1 MDMLEPRIRMPQL
14 HYSATASL
22 FLYQFGDFYFET
34 YLCLVCFESSVWPT
48 SHYLHEQDERCV
60 SCPWLFI
67 LEQGTSVTKGSVIG
81 ASGLWKQGI
90 LWLSTVGGGR
100 TMQTRRSSSALA
112 VSGEVSLSFQDE
124 LAATIH
130 RAFEVAVEIAVVE
143 VSKLVSQ
150 ALGDVR
156 DQMQETLRE
165 NTFLKTRLQSA
176 ELELDTARRGR
187 KSRSPATAQDEQEP
201 KCESR
206 ATATADSPTAQKEE
220 KLCRYDS
227 GSEPQDESFCEI
239 REDGS
244 VRSRDLGSACIAMQK
259 SGN

>member
-1 MDMLEPRIRMPQL
+1 MALRELSSGPKCRDAADLV
-14 HYSATASL
+14 SL
-22 FLYQFGDFYFET
+22 
-34 YLCLVCFESSVWPT
+34 LVTE
-48 SHYLHEQDERCV
+48 L
-60 SCPWLFI
+60 
-67 LEQGTSVTKGSVIG
+67 
-81 ASGLWKQGI
+81 A
-90 LWLSTVGGGR
+90 GGGW
-100 TMQTRRSSSALA
+100 TMPTGRPSSALA

-165 NTFLKTRLQSA
+165 NTFLKTQLQSA

-187 KSRSPATAQDEQEP
+187 KSKRPAADPEDDQPQSDFSQQA

-206 ATATADSPTAQKEE
+206 PTARTDSPAAQGAEE
-220 KLCRYDS
+220 TCRYDG
-227 GSEPQDESFCEI
+227 GSERQDESFCEI

-244 VRSRDLGSACIAMQK
+244 VRSRDLGSASLAAQCRDQK
-259 SGN
+259 TGNPSINQAINQSANKHQGRGYMTTTMW

>member
-1 MDMLEPRIRMPQL
+1 MD
-14 HYSATASL
+14 
-22 FLYQFGDFYFET
+22 
-34 YLCLVCFESSVWPT
+34 
-48 SHYLHEQDERCV
+48 
-60 SCPWLFI
+60 
-67 LEQGTSVTKGSVIG
+67 
-81 ASGLWKQGI
+81 
-90 LWLSTVGGGR
+90 R
-100 TMQTRRSSSALA
+100 TMQTRRCLSALA

-176 ELELDTARRGR
+176 ELELDTVRKGR
-187 KSRSPATAQDEQEP
+187 KSKSDDDQPQSASCPQT

-206 ATATADSPTAQKEE
+206 STLRATNSPTAQEAE
-220 KLCRYDS
+220 KMCRYDS
-227 GSEPQDESFCEI
+227 GSERQDESFCEI

-244 VRSRDLGSACIAMQK
+244 VRSRDLGSASSSVQCCDQK
-259 SGN
+259 SGNQSISGHDTTVHNP

>member
-1 MDMLEPRIRMPQL
+1 
-14 HYSATASL
+14 
-22 FLYQFGDFYFET
+22 
-34 YLCLVCFESSVWPT
+34 
-48 SHYLHEQDERCV
+48 
-60 SCPWLFI
+60 
-67 LEQGTSVTKGSVIG
+67 
-81 ASGLWKQGI
+81 
-90 LWLSTVGGGR
+90 
-100 TMQTRRSSSALA
+100 MQTRRPLSALA

-176 ELELDTARRGR
+176 ELELDSVRKGR
-187 KSRSPATAQDEQEP
+187 KSKNACAGDDGDADQPQSDFSQRHESQTKCENRTTGKADNSPAAQE
-201 KCESR
+201 
-206 ATATADSPTAQKEE
+206 TE
-220 KLCRYDS
+220 KMCRYDS
-227 GSEPQDESFCEI
+227 GSERQDESFCEI

-244 VRSRDLGSACIAMQK
+244 VRSRDLGSASLSVQCRDQK
-259 SGN
+259 SGNQSINQSINTHHGRGRIGTSES

>member
-1 MDMLEPRIRMPQL
+1 
-14 HYSATASL
+14 
-22 FLYQFGDFYFET
+22 
-34 YLCLVCFESSVWPT
+34 
-48 SHYLHEQDERCV
+48 
-60 SCPWLFI
+60 
-67 LEQGTSVTKGSVIG
+67 
-81 ASGLWKQGI
+81 
-90 LWLSTVGGGR
+90 
-100 TMQTRRSSSALA
+100 MQTGRSSSALA

-165 NTFLKTRLQSA
+165 NTFLKTQLQSA
-176 ELELDTARRGR
+176 ELELDTVRRGR
-187 KSRSPATAQDEQEP
+187 KSKRPAADPEDDQPQSDFSQQA

-206 ATATADSPTAQKEE
+206 LTAKTDSPAAQEAEE
-220 KLCRYDS
+220 TCRYDG
-227 GSEPQDESFCEI
+227 GSERQDESFCEI

-244 VRSRDLGSACIAMQK
+244 VRSRDLGSASLAAHHQK
-259 SGN
+259 TGNQSIKLSINQPISTRGVTT

>member
-1 MDMLEPRIRMPQL
+1 
-14 HYSATASL
+14 
-22 FLYQFGDFYFET
+22 
-34 YLCLVCFESSVWPT
+34 
-48 SHYLHEQDERCV
+48 
-60 SCPWLFI
+60 
-67 LEQGTSVTKGSVIG
+67 
-81 ASGLWKQGI
+81 
-90 LWLSTVGGGR
+90 
-100 TMQTRRSSSALA
+100 MQAARSSSALA

-165 NTFLKTRLQSA
+165 NTFLKKRLQSA
-176 ELELDTARRGR
+176 EHELDTVRRGR
-187 KSRSPATAQDEQEP
+187 KSKRPAADDDDDDDGDDDDQPLSDFSQHT

-206 ATATADSPTAQKEE
+206 STAKDDSPTAQETPKIG
-220 KLCRYDS
+220 RFDS
-227 GSEPQDESFCEI
+227 GSERQDESFCEI

-244 VRSRDLGSACIAMQK
+244 VRSRDLGSASLVIQCRDQK
-259 SGN
+259 SGNQSVNQLIRTRGVTTWVPQRGTYNPVNLNSYIHFTQPCFFWGGDKSFEC

>member
-1 MDMLEPRIRMPQL
+1 MIEASVCRTHSRVLLEL
-14 HYSATASL
+14 
-22 FLYQFGDFYFET
+22 
-34 YLCLVCFESSVWPT
+34 
-48 SHYLHEQDERCV
+48 
-60 SCPWLFI
+60 
-67 LEQGTSVTKGSVIG
+67 K
-81 ASGLWKQGI
+81 
-90 LWLSTVGGGR
+90 
-100 TMQTRRSSSALA
+100 MQTRRSSSALA

-176 ELELDTARRGR
+176 ERELDTVRKARNDHED
-187 KSRSPATAQDEQEP
+187 KDEDEDDEDEFSQRHESQT
-201 KCESR
+201 KCENRTAVR
-206 ATATADSPTAQKEE
+206 ADTPTPQESE
-220 KLCRYDS
+220 KMSRYDG
-227 GSEPQDESFCEI
+227 GSERQDESFCEI

-244 VRSRDLGSACIAMQK
+244 VRSRDLGSASLSVQCRDQK
-259 SGN
+259 PGNQSINQLTNQSVSPKASRYDHVDTTGC

>member
-1 MDMLEPRIRMPQL
+1 
-14 HYSATASL
+14 
-22 FLYQFGDFYFET
+22 
-34 YLCLVCFESSVWPT
+34 
-48 SHYLHEQDERCV
+48 
-60 SCPWLFI
+60 
-67 LEQGTSVTKGSVIG
+67 
-81 ASGLWKQGI
+81 
-90 LWLSTVGGGR
+90 
-100 TMQTRRSSSALA
+100 MQTRRSTSALA

-176 ELELDTARRGR
+176 ELELDTAKRGR
-187 KSRSPATAQDEQEP
+187 KSRSPATAQEDQEP

-206 ATATADSPTAQKEE
+206 SKATADSPAAQEAE
-220 KLCRYDS
+220 KMCRYDK
-227 GSEPQDESFCEI
+227 PQDESFCEI

-244 VRSRDLGSACIAMQK
+244 VRSRDFGSASLAIK
-259 SGN
+259 IGN